1 MEKSNKID
9 AIEVEYDALKNET
22 TEILD
27 DSVINANIGRKKLG
41 LSDTIMLLQ
50 IARYYEGKELNNNA
64 NLLFGINEIT
74 RTPSK
79 PTGKIVILIDG
90 ERMEID
96 ATGDYVCNKEE
107 HPISPA
113 EINGLDP
120 CAIID
125 LERRAI
131 EFTLQPEDI
140 KRIAEAKDVGV
151 YIDSEKLY
159 DVNGG
164 DTQFRNVKGS
174 FQIEGIQGAMKRAY
188 HYFVDETC
196 YADYCSSFLERKQRL
211 LAEEEKWVEAE
222 RQKRKQEEQEEEELW
237 LKERKKYLI
246 ILAASVGLFILG
258 TILEAAFDYL
268 LPGWVSL
275 VEVGGFFYSGYKLL
289 DMYGIIDNWM
299 ERYGRGGNE

>member
-22 TEILD
+22 MEILD

-79 PTGKIVILIDG
+79 PTRKIVILIDG

-96 ATGDYVCNKEE
+96 ATGDYFCNKEE
-107 HPISPA
+107 RPISPA

-211 LAEEEKWVEAE
+211 LAEEEKWVEGE
-222 RQKRKQEEQEEEELW
+222 RQKRKQEEKEEEELW

-246 ILAASVGLFILG
+246 ILAVSVGLFVLG
-258 TILEAAFDYL
+258 IILEAAFDYAPMWL
-268 LPGWVSL
+268 TL
-275 VEVGGFFYSGYKLL
+275 VTVGGFFYSGYKLL

>member
-1 MEKSNKID
+1 MDNSNKID

-22 TEILD
+22 MEILD

-64 NLLFGINEIT
+64 NLLFGINQIT
-74 RTPSK
+74 HTPSK
-79 PTGKIVILIDG
+79 PTRKIVILIDG
-90 ERMEID
+90 ERMEVD
-96 ATGDYVCNKEE
+96 AAGDYVCNKEE
-107 HPISPA
+107 RPISPV
-113 EINGLDP
+113 EINGLNP

-188 HYFVDETC
+188 HYFVDENC
-196 YADYCSSFLERKQRL
+196 YSDYCSSFLERKQRL

-222 RQKRKQEEQEEEELW
+222 RQKRKQEEKEEEEAW
-237 LKERKKYLI
+237 YRVRKRNLI
-246 ILAASVGLFILG
+246 ILVASIVFIVFCVLIGWDTWLIMVAA
-258 TILEAAFDYL
+258 
-268 LPGWVSL
+268 
-275 VEVGGFFYSGYKLL
+275 GGFVYSAYKLL

>member
-22 TEILD
+22 MEILD

-96 ATGDYVCNKEE
+96 ATGDNVCNKEE
-107 HPISPA
+107 RPISPV
-113 EINGLDP
+113 EINGIDP

-188 HYFVDETC
+188 HYFVDENC
-196 YADYCSSFLERKQRL
+196 YPDYCSSFLERKQRL

-222 RQKRKQEEQEEEELW
+222 RQKRKQEEKEEEEAW
-237 LKERKKYLI
+237 YRVRKRNLI
-246 ILAASVGLFILG
+246 ILVASIVFIVFCVLIGWDTWLIMVAA
-258 TILEAAFDYL
+258 
-268 LPGWVSL
+268 
-275 VEVGGFFYSGYKLL
+275 GGFVYSAYKLL

-299 ERYGRGGNE
+299 ERYGRGDNE

>member
-79 PTGKIVILIDG
+79 PTRKIVILIDG

>member
-1 MEKSNKID
+1 MDNSNKID

-22 TEILD
+22 MEILD

-74 RTPSK
+74 HTPSK
-79 PTGKIVILIDG
+79 PTRKIVILIDG

-96 ATGDYVCNKEE
+96 ATGDNVCNKEE
-107 HPISPA
+107 RPISPV
-113 EINGLDP
+113 EINGIDP

-222 RQKRKQEEQEEEELW
+222 RQKRKQEEKKEEELW

-246 ILAASVGLFILG
+246 ILAVSVGLFIIG
-258 TILEAAFDYL
+258 CILEAAFNFEEPTWLIL
-268 LPGWVSL
+268 LDV
-275 VEVGGFFYSGYKLL
+275 VGFLYSGYKLL

-299 ERYGRGGNE
+299 ERYGRGDNE

>member
-22 TEILD
+22 MEILD

-79 PTGKIVILIDG
+79 PTRKIVILIDG

-96 ATGDYVCNKEE
+96 ATGDNVCNKEE
-107 HPISPA
+107 RPISPV
-113 EINGLDP
+113 EINGIDP

-174 FQIEGIQGAMKRAY
+174 FQTE
-188 HYFVDETC
+188 
-196 YADYCSSFLERKQRL
+196 
-211 LAEEEKWVEAE
+211 
-222 RQKRKQEEQEEEELW
+222 
-237 LKERKKYLI
+237 
-246 ILAASVGLFILG
+246 
-258 TILEAAFDYL
+258 
-268 LPGWVSL
+268 
-275 VEVGGFFYSGYKLL
+275 
-289 DMYGIIDNWM
+289 
-299 ERYGRGGNE
+299 

>member
-22 TEILD
+22 TELLD
-27 DSVINANIGRKKLG
+27 DSVINASIGRKQLG

-74 RTPSK
+74 HTPSK
-79 PTGKIVILIDG
+79 PTRKIVILIDG

-96 ATGDYVCNKEE
+96 AAGDYVCNKEE
-107 HPISPA
+107 RPISPV
-113 EINGLDP
+113 EIYGLNP
-120 CAIID
+120 CAMIN
-125 LERRAI
+125 LERRTI
-131 EFTLQPEDI
+131 EFTLQPNDI
-140 KRIAEAKDVGV
+140 KRIADAKDVGL
-151 YIDSEKLY
+151 YIDSDKLY
-159 DVNGG
+159 DVTGG
-164 DTQFRNVKGS
+164 DIQFRSGKGS

-196 YADYCSSFLERKQRL
+196 YADYCSSFLERKQNL
-211 LAEEEKWVEAE
+211 LAEEEKWVEGE
-222 RQKRKQEEQEEEELW
+222 RQKRKQEEKKEEELW

-246 ILAASVGLFILG
+246 ILAVSVGLFIIG
-258 TILEAAFDYL
+258 CILEAAFNFEGPTWLIL
-268 LPGWVSL
+268 L
-275 VEVGGFFYSGYKLL
+275 EVVGFLYSGYKLL

-299 ERYGRGGNE
+299 ERYGRGDNE

>member
-22 TEILD
+22 MEILD

-79 PTGKIVILIDG
+79 QTRKIVILIDG

-96 ATGDYVCNKEE
+96 AAGDYVCNKEE
-107 HPISPA
+107 RPISPV
-113 EINGLDP
+113 EINGIDP

-188 HYFVDETC
+188 HYFVDENC
-196 YADYCSSFLERKQRL
+196 YSDYCSSFLERKQRL

-222 RQKRKQEEQEEEELW
+222 RQKRKQEEKEEEELW

>member
-22 TEILD
+22 MEILD

-79 PTGKIVILIDG
+79 PTRKIVILIDG

-96 ATGDYVCNKEE
+96 ATGDNVCNKEE
-107 HPISPA
+107 RPISPV
-113 EINGLDP
+113 EINGIDP

-188 HYFVDETC
+188 HYFVDENC
-196 YADYCSSFLERKQRL
+196 YPDYCSSFLERKQRL

-222 RQKRKQEEQEEEELW
+222 RQKRKQEEKEEEEAW
-237 LKERKKYLI
+237 YRVRKRNLI
-246 ILAASVGLFILG
+246 ILVASIVFIVFCVLIGWDTWLIMVAA
-258 TILEAAFDYL
+258 
-268 LPGWVSL
+268 
-275 VEVGGFFYSGYKLL
+275 GGFVYSAYKLL

-299 ERYGRGGNE
+299 ERYGRGDNE

>member
-1 MEKSNKID
+1 
-9 AIEVEYDALKNET
+9 
-22 TEILD
+22 
-27 DSVINANIGRKKLG
+27 
-41 LSDTIMLLQ
+41 
-50 IARYYEGKELNNNA
+50 
-64 NLLFGINEIT
+64 
-74 RTPSK
+74 
-79 PTGKIVILIDG
+79 
-90 ERMEID
+90 MEID
-96 ATGDYVCNKEE
+96 ATGDNVCNKEE
-107 HPISPA
+107 RPISPV
-113 EINGLDP
+113 EINGIDP

-188 HYFVDETC
+188 HYFVDENC
-196 YADYCSSFLERKQRL
+196 YSDYCSSFLERKQRL

-222 RQKRKQEEQEEEELW
+222 RQKRKQEEKEEEELW

-246 ILAASVGLFILG
+246 ILAVSVGLFIIG
-258 TILEAAFDYL
+258 CILEAAFNYEGPTWLAL
-268 LPGWVSL
+268 LV
-275 VEVGGFFYSGYKLL
+275 VVGFLYSGYKLL